1 MDSVLYLDCRYHRF
15 SSGMVAELFM
25 CMKQAEMSTVEEC
38 FAFFFFLVEAYLKFV
53 SSPTSPMG

>member
-38 FAFFFFLVEAYLKFV
+38 FAFFFSL
-53 SSPTSPMG
+53 